1 MFVSPRGRVTVACVH
16 KSLPYMQSPK
26 SKGGVDFSWGSLP
39 CHRDISG
46 GASHMADTQELFVE
60 QAFARSNPSL
70 NDRAL
75 GEVYSVSFEGDH
87 AQG

>member
-1 MFVSPRGRVTVACVH
+1 M
-16 KSLPYMQSPK
+16 
-26 SKGGVDFSWGSLP
+26 
-39 CHRDISG
+39 SG
-46 GASHMADTQELFVE
+46 GAWHMADTQELFVE